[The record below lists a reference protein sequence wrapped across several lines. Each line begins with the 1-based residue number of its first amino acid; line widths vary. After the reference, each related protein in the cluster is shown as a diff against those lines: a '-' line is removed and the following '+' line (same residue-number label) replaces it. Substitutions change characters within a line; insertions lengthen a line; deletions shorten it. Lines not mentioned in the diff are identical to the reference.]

1 MFGAAVRW
9 RARSKPSI
17 RAASAI
23 VGLAAALL
31 LRSGAHAQEPT
42 TEAKAV
48 ALDLFH
54 QGRELMDRKEL
65 EPACRKFEESQ
76 RLDPGGGTLLNLA
89 VCNEL
94 RGRTATAWAQFDEA
108 LRWARR
114 DGRPDREKLA
124 QEHLDALTPRLAR
137 LVILV
142 EPLPPQGLVVSRNG
156 IELGAASLGEALPVD
171 PGEHAV
177 EARAPGKKPFR
188 AVARARPGG
197 VSTLTIPTLL
207 DDPAAA
213 PPAPAAMPA
222 RPAEPSPRTE
232 ASAARTWGTLL
243 IGTGAAV
250 TIAGGWFGLR
260 AIDHKQEANALCP
273 TRECSNQTAVDL
285 NADAQTSAV
294 VSTVLV
300 AGGLAMMGGGA
311 FLVFGVGSQGS
322 EARFTLGS
330 RF

>member
-1 MFGAAVRW
+1 MACRERRW
-9 RARSKPSI
+9 
-17 RAASAI
+17 AI
-23 VGLAAALL
+23 ALCTLSLAATAQVHAEVPAEKSATARALFDQARALL
-31 LRSGAHAQEPT
+31 AEQDYER
-42 TEAKAV
+42 
-48 ALDLFH
+48 
-54 QGRELMDRKEL
+54 
-65 EPACRKFEESQ
+65 ACVKFEESQ

-124 QEHLDALTPRLAR
+124 KEHLDALTPRLAR

-142 EPLPPQGLVVSRNG
+142 EPRPPPGLVVSRNG
-156 IELGAASLGEALPVD
+156 VELGAASLGEALPVD
-171 PGEHAV
+171 PGEHAI

-213 PPAPAAMPA
+213 PPPPAAVPA

-232 ASAARTWGTLL
+232 PSAARTWGTLL
-243 IGTGAAV
+243 IGSGAAV

-260 AIDHKQEANALCP
+260 AIDHKQEADALCP
-273 TRECSNQTAVDL
+273 KRECSNQTAVDL

-294 VSTVLV
+294 VSTLLV

-322 EARFTLGS
+322 EARFALGR